1 MKYPTPTNPLLHPV
15 RATFVHSELI
25 ELLNQTRR
33 PKILIVGD
41 VMLDRYIWGD
51 VDRISPEAPIPVLN
65 VARSDERLGGAGSV
79 VTLLAAMDADVT
91 LATVTAD
98 DSAGRSVRDLLEQ
111 HGAAGDCTIVAQDRS
126 TTIKE
131 RLLGRTESRHPQQI
145 LRVDRET
152 ATPIGDALARAL
164 IQSVRHHI
172 AEADVILVSDYGKG
186 ICEGELVHQLAEMA
200 RQAGVPI
207 VVDPARGAN
216 YERYRGCTCI
226 TPNRAEAGQAVGRRI
241 KTPRDGLQAARELLA
256 YDLQSALVTMD
267 RDGIAWADAGGESGI
282 FSVHPRQ
289 VYDITGAGDM
299 VLAAVGFSLS
309 LGADWPT
316 AIELANLASGLE
328 VERLGVAPLSRR
340 EMLVALSSSIPSL
353 RRKLV
358 TAEELES
365 ELEKRRQTNHRIV
378 MTNGCFD
385 LLHPGHVAS
394 LQFARNQGDLLVVGL
409 NSDESA
415 RKLKGA
421 GHPVIDQQGRAEM
434 LAALACV
441 DYVVIFDDASV
452 AGLVERVAPDVLVKS
467 AQYATEEIVGHQFV
481 CQRGGRVVRAPMR
494 GSYSTSSL
502 IEQIRTIETHGAT
515 ERQ

>member
-1 MKYPTPTNPLLHPV
+1 
-15 RATFVHSELI
+15 VHSELI
-25 ELLNQTRR
+25 EILNQTRR
-33 PKILIVGD
+33 PKILVVGD

-65 VARSDERLGGAGSV
+65 VVRSDERLGGAGSV
-79 VTLLAAMDADVT
+79 VTLLAAMEADVT
-91 LATVTAD
+91 LGTVTAD
-98 DSAGRSVRDLLEQ
+98 DRAGRRVRDLLEQ
-111 HGAAGDCTIVAQDRS
+111 HGAAGDCTIVAKHRS

-145 LRVDRET
+145 LRVDREI
-152 ATPIGDALARAL
+152 ATPIDDELANAL
-164 IQSVRHHI
+164 IQSVRDLI
-172 AEADVILVSDYGKG
+172 DKADVVLVSDYGKG
-186 ICEGELVHQLAEMA
+186 ICDGELVHRLAEMA

-207 VVDPARGAN
+207 VADPARGAD

-226 TPNRAEAGQAVGRRI
+226 TPNRAEAGLAVGRRI
-241 KTPRDGLQAARELLA
+241 KSPRDGLEAARELLA

-267 RDGIAWADAGGESGI
+267 RDGIAWAETTGESGI

-309 LGADWPT
+309 LGAHWPT

-340 EMLVALSSSIPSL
+340 ELMAELSSDAPSL
-353 RRKLV
+353 NRKIV
-358 TAEELES
+358 TFEELEV
-365 ELEKRRQTNHRIV
+365 ELENRRRASQRIV

-394 LQFARNQGDLLVVGL
+394 LQFARDQGDLLVVGL

-415 RKLKGA
+415 RKLKGVE
-421 GHPVIDQQGRAEM
+421 HPIIDQQARAEM

-441 DYVVIFDDASV
+441 DYIVIFDDPSV

-467 AQYATEEIVGHQFV
+467 AQYAAEEIVGRQFV
-481 CQRGGRVVRAPMR
+481 RERGGRVVRAPMR
-494 GSYSTSSL
+494 GDFSTSGL
-502 IEQIRTIETHGAT
+502 IKRIRNMANDSAT
-515 ERQ
+515 EPD